1 MRKLVLLLF
10 FLILFLLYSACSDCP
25 TVDNITSGKILEDF
39 KGFFDLDSSD
49 DANQN
54 TESAKQETSIDEN
67 KEGYIRGTENNQS
80 NKITSEITDELTDVQ
95 SIDMESLKHGGIDDE
110 SEGESRKLL
119 DLTLPQFVDDVMDM
133 SIFKHEYKSMLPDLF
148 TPVEVEE
155 EESRTSFGG
164 RVLMDEGFEEF
175 NVDELRLQDIRG
187 SIEGAEITLEVKTN

>member
-67 KEGYIRGTENNQS
+67 KEGDIRGTENNQS

-95 SIDMESLKHGGIDDE
+95 SIDMESLKHDGIDDE

>member
-95 SIDMESLKHGGIDDE
+95 SIDMESLKHDGIDDE